1 MTTTIER
8 IVKQNKLG
16 RYRTSR
22 VQREAMLAEYDGS
35 GMSGPE
41 YAEYIG
47 VKYPTFATW
56 LQRRNRGAG
65 VEVLVEDARAQSPMK
80 WVEAVVEKE
89 SEQSSE
95 GVVIR
100 LRGGEEM
107 TIRDEGGVKLAV
119 ELLRHLGGAKGC

>member
-1 MTTTIER
+1 MIGA
-8 IVKQNKLG
+8 IVKQDKLG

-22 VQREAMLAEYDGS
+22 SQREAMLAEYDGS

-56 LQRRNRGAG
+56 LQRRKQRDGA
-65 VEVLVEDARAQSPMK
+65 EPRMEDAKAVEPPVK

-89 SEQSSE
+89 SEE
-95 GVVIR
+95 ATMGVVIR

-119 ELLRHLGGAKGC
+119 EVLRHLGGARGC